1 MIRYKL
7 YQDTREGSK
16 TEGKWYARATHEL
29 MEFEEF
35 INHLANHHCAFSEAN
50 LRGVLTEM
58 LECLRELLLEGKAVR
73 LGDLGIFRIGLKTE
87 AADTAKK
94 FNAAQNISGA
104 RLNLYLGK
112 RFLAKELYADLKV
125 KEADNYNID
134 KEETPDTPAGGE

>member
-16 TEGKWYARATHEL
+16 TEGKWFARASHEL
-29 MEFEEF
+29 MEFDEF
-35 INHLANHHCAFSEAN
+35 INHLATHHCAFSEAN

-73 LGDLGIFRIGLKTE
+73 MGDLGIFRIGLKTE

-112 RFLAKELYADLKV
+112 RFLAKQLYADLTA
-125 KEADNYNID
+125 KEADSYSVD
-134 KEETPDTPAGGE
+134 KEEGETPVEP

>member
-7 YQDTREGSK
+7 FQDTREGSK
-16 TEGKWYARATHEL
+16 TEGKWYARAAHEL

-35 INHLANHHCAFSEAN
+35 ITHLANHHCAFSEAN

-94 FNAAQNISGA
+94 FNAAQNITGA

-112 RFLAKELYADLKV
+112 RFIAKELYADMKV
-125 KEADNYNID
+125 KEADNYSVD
-134 KEETPDTPAGGE
+134 KEDAADDPEGE